1 MKTSEAELRALRVQ
15 AAKNAEERHEK
26 ISAIMV
32 DYCPA
37 DQKDRPLVEKMG
49 ATILALH
56 AAMKK

>member
-1 MKTSEAELRALRVQ
+1 MKTSEAEQKALRIQ
-15 AAKNAEERHEK
+15 SAKNAEERHER
-26 ISAIMV
+26 IAAIMV

-56 AAMKK
+56 DAMKK